1 MPVVATVADAAVKTA
16 NGGSINAGI
25 WTLVGVVV
33 VALCGVATA
42 IIKQVGPWKKG
53 DSDAR
58 DADFARLRDEIAT
71 LKADHKETCEKQD
84 KRIAKVEADAEGARS
99 EAATA
104 KEHAMQSDGKLQS
117 ALAACEIL
125 LALVEREMASAPE
138 IPLVKRLLAQAASSD
153 MGVGDGIRK
162 LAAVRGRGE

>member
-16 NGGSINAGI
+16 NGSSINMGIWGVFALLVPVVGSIILAVI
-25 WTLVGVVV
+25 RQW
-33 VALCGVATA
+33 
-42 IIKQVGPWKKG
+42 GPWKKG

-71 LKADHKETCEKQD
+71 LKADHKDKSDKQD
-84 KRIAKVEADAEGARS
+84 ARITKVEAEAEGARR

-104 KEHAMQSDGKLQS
+104 KEHAMRSDGKLQS
-117 ALAACEIL
+117 ALTACEVL
-125 LALVEREMASAPE
+125 LGLVEREMPDAKE
-138 IPLVKRLLAQAASSD
+138 IPLVKRLLAQAATSD